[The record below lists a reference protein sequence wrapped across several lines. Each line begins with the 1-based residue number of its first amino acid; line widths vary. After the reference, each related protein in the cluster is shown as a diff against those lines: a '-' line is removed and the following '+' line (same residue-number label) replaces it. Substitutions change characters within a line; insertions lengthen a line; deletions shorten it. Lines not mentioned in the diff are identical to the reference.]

1 MGAFLPRSIGVL
13 HHPKLPQSQVLADEV
28 VAYLA
33 SRDQVCRVAS
43 SWDTAAVKA
52 MLGQVD
58 LFLTLGGDGT
68 ILRTARLS
76 AVAGTAV
83 MGINLGRV
91 GFLAELQ
98 PNDWQQGL
106 TRVLDGEAW
115 LEVRMMLHSEHRRA
129 GSPLGSYLSL
139 NEVVVGRGRL
149 ARVIRVDAR
158 IDGASVSQ
166 YVADGVIAATPTGS
180 TAYAFAAGGPI
191 MPPTL
196 RNILLVPIAPMFGL
210 ARPVVLSEG
219 AEVNMTVE
227 TDHEAIL
234 TADGQSEVSLASGD
248 QVSVRA
254 SEHTATFARIR
265 PTSYFYDS
273 LSARLR
279 YR

>member
-1 MGAFLPRSIGVL
+1 MADYRPRRIGVL
-13 HHPKLPQSQVLADEV
+13 HHPKLPQSLLLADEV
-28 VAYLA
+28 AAFLGERGCA
-33 SRDQVCRVAS
+33 SRVAS
-43 SWDTAAVKA
+43 SWDTPAVRA
-52 MLGQVD
+52 LLGEVD

-68 ILRTARLS
+68 ILRTARMS
-76 AVAGTAV
+76 AAAGTPV
-83 MGINLGRV
+83 MGVNLGRV

-98 PNDWQQGL
+98 PGDWRDGL
-106 TRVLDGEAW
+106 ARVLDGEAW
-115 LEVRMMLHSEHRRA
+115 LEVRMMLRSEHRRA
-129 GSPLGSYLSL
+129 GLALASYVSL

-149 ARVIRVDAR
+149 ARVIRIAAHV
-158 IDGASVSQ
+158 DGAQLSQ
-166 YVADGVIAATPTGS
+166 YVADGLIAATPTGS

-219 AEVNMTVE
+219 AEVVLTVD

-234 TADGQSEVSLASGD
+234 TVDGQSEVALASGD
-248 QVSVRA
+248 QVSICA
-254 SEHTATFARIR
+254 SEHTTTFARVR

-273 LSARLR
+273 LSERLR